1 MNVLRT
7 VLAFFAL
14 QTCWF
19 GVRYLLWGDEGMP
32 LPYEDRFLPYRS
44 LVVVHGFAG
53 MTALLT
59 GGLAMSR
66 YSRSWHRF
74 VGRAYMLAVMVAAVT
89 GLPMALKAA
98 GGFSAQSS
106 FVMLDLAWVLTAGLG
121 WRTAVTGRIPE
132 HRRWMSRN
140 YALTYSAV
148 LLRLLLNGLRNAGWG
163 FDQIYPVVSWSWVSA
178 FAVAELMV
186 RRKR

>member
-53 MTALLT
+53 MTALLA
-59 GGLAMSR
+59 GGLQFR
-66 YSRSWHRF
+66 YFRPWHRAL
-74 VGRAYMLAVMVAAVT
+74 GRVYMLAVMVAAVT

-98 GGFSAQSS
+98 GGFSAQTS
-106 FVMLDLAWVLTAGLG
+106 FVVLDLAWVSTAGLA
-121 WRTAVTGRIPE
+121 WRTAVRGRIGD

-178 FAVAELMV
+178 LAVAELMW